1 MIHQKLLFVK
11 SFTEPCCC
19 FRIRGR
25 LTHSGVFF
33 SLLSMVCAISG
44 LYFYLDRSANRN
56 LSPAE
61 SQNLNVE
68 CTVLNFFDS
77 VSIIFHLKIFQF
89 CYRNLIHNLS
99 SITYISIC
107 HWYMIK
113 GNNTYNFITLFP
125 FSTTFGTSSLLLECF
140 CDFLLFLFWMTIQ
153 LTQKEVKFRSF
164 EFSYAQLIRLFN
176 IL

>member
-1 MIHQKLLFVK
+1 MIHKKLLCVK
-11 SFTEPCCC
+11 SFAEPCCC

-89 CYRNLIHNLS
+89 CYRNLI
-99 SITYISIC
+99 C

-125 FSTTFGTSSLLLECF
+125 FSTTFGTSSLLLVYF
-140 CDFLLFLFWMTIQ
+140 CDFLLFLFWMTI
-153 LTQKEVKFRSF
+153 
-164 EFSYAQLIRLFN
+164 
-176 IL
+176 